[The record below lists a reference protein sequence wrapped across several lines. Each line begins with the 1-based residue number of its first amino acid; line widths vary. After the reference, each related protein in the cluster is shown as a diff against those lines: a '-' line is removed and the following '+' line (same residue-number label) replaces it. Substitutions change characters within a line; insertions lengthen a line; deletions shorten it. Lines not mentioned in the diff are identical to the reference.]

1 MLLSRSHLTSTVN
14 AWTLLAVAASRQL
27 AGLYRA
33 LGDGKQAFNA
43 IQAGVPSEERAQRL
57 GLTGRLPNEGV
68 LFGKSDSEVLENERE
83 AWQTLIEAQAGLCAF
98 HGMVADHERA
108 RELQGSRN
116 VSNKAFQAAL
126 KGYRIAFPE
135 PMASIDIAEAILA
148 AADGC
153 VAAFVKDLEESGES
167 SDFSETAQHVHRSIL
182 EALRAEAGLPIIE

>member
-1 MLLSRSHLTSTVN
+1 MSRSHLTSTVD
-14 AWTLLAVAASRQL
+14 AWTMLAVAASRHL

-43 IQAGVPSEERAQRL
+43 IQAGVPSEERAQRF
-57 GLTGRLPNEGV
+57 GLTSRLPDGKAI
-68 LFGKSDSEVLENERE
+68 FGKSDSEVLESESE
-83 AWQTLIEAQAGLCAF
+83 AWRTLIKAQAGLCAF

-108 RELQGSRN
+108 RALQGARN

-126 KGYRIAFPE
+126 RGYRIAFPE
-135 PMASIDIAEAILA
+135 PMASDGIAEAILA

-153 VAAFVKDLEESGES
+153 VAAFKKDLEESGES

-182 EALRAEAGLPIIE
+182 EALKAEAGFPVIE